1 MTPYLHLE
9 APGRAPILY
18 EIGNT
23 TGIGRASSNQI
34 CLKDDFA
41 VSRQHALIRRQGE
54 QEYFLIDMGSANGT
68 LLNGKLIIGP
78 TLLRNSDVIQVGEAS
93 FRFELPGPS
102 PEEVKKLSQT
112 AMEKTRV
119 AVHMSTMVIL
129 VCDIRNFT
137 RIGELLNPDQL
148 ARFLGSWFRQTQ
160 EVIAGLGGVVD
171 KYIGD
176 AVMAYWPVEAKEPDA
191 AAEKA
196 VRAALKIHAL
206 ARQTSIPGRPRL
218 PLCRRRR
225 HQPGPGLERQR
236 RDAVAARHDHHG
248 RRGDPGLPAGIGLQG
263 QGHAHRGRVGH
274 SQGSGDEVR
283 LHRPGR
289 GQAQGQDDQP
299 GRLRAEGRG
308 GAVKIRPIEDRRYY
322 VGPASA

>member
-9 APGRAPILY
+9 APGQAPILY

-78 TLLRNSDVIQVGEAS
+78 TLLRDSDVIKVGEAS

-206 ARQTSIPGRPRL
+206 ARQTSIPDDPDFPFAVGVGIN
-218 PLCRRRR
+218 
-225 HQPGPGLERQR
+225 QGLVSSGNVGTQSQR
-236 RDAVAARHDHHG
+236 DMTIMGDAVTLAFRLESACKVKGMPIVVGSDVHKVLG
-248 RRGDPGLPAGIGLQG
+248 TKFGFIALGEVKLKGKTTSPVAFGLK
-263 QGHAHRGRVGH
+263 
-274 SQGSGDEVR
+274 
-283 LHRPGR
+283 
-289 GQAQGQDDQP
+289 
-299 GRLRAEGRG
+299 AE
-308 GAVKIRPIEDRRYY
+308 EE
-322 VGPASA
+322 S